1 MSRFVSGGVLLQ
13 LGTIA
18 ALIWVNSPWSDSY
31 IRIWDTYATISV
43 GSFEHSHTLRHW
55 VNDGLM
61 AIFFFVVGLE
71 IKRELLA
78 GELRSRSSASLPV
91 AAAIGGMAIPA
102 LIYVLFNLNG
112 DGLNGW
118 GIPMATDIAF
128 AIAILTML
136 GNIIPLSAR
145 VFLVALAIVD
155 DLGAI
160 LVIALFYTSDLQ
172 WLPLLA
178 AALTIGVLL
187 LANLAG
193 IQATPV
199 YVVGAIIVWLTVFA
213 SGIHASIAG
222 VLVALTIPAR
232 SRVDV
237 PALVE
242 QGRDL
247 LQHLDNAWDNVR
259 ASGRR
264 RVSPILGAAEEQH
277 AVSRLATTSL
287 QSLTP
292 LQRMEHAVNPW
303 SVYLILP
310 LFALA
315 NAGIV
320 FESGWSSALSDPIAI
335 GIAFGLVLGKPI
347 GVLLATWLTVRSG
360 LGTLPGGISWRQV
373 TGLGFLAGIGF
384 TMSLFISNLAFTDPD
399 RIETAKTG
407 IFAASIISAVIGVF
421 ILRQGASTNTG
432 ADPYATTDEID
443 DASTQPVVP
452 TLSTP
457 ADPRRD

>member
-1 MSRFVSGGVLLQ
+1 LSSSFQEFVSRFVSGGVLLL

-18 ALIWVNSPWSDSY
+18 ALIWVNSPWSDTY
-31 IRIWDTYATISV
+31 NRIWDTYATISV

-55 VNDGLM
+55 VNDALM

-78 GELRSRSSASLPV
+78 GELRSLRSASLPV
-91 AAAIGGMAIPA
+91 AAAIGGMIVPA
-102 LIYVLFNLNG
+102 CIYVLFNLG
-112 DGLNGW
+112 GGGLNGW

-128 AIAILTML
+128 AVAILTML
-136 GNIIPLSAR
+136 GPIIPLSAR

-172 WLPLLA
+172 WWPLLA

-199 YVVGAIIVWLTVFA
+199 YVVGALIVWLTIFA

-232 SRVDV
+232 SRIEV

-242 QGRDL
+242 QGRNL
-247 LQHLDNAWDNVR
+247 LQHLDDAWDEAR
-259 ASGRR
+259 AIGRR
-264 RVSPILGAAEEQH
+264 RVSPILGESGPQH
-277 AVSRLATTSL
+277 VVSQLATTSL

-292 LQRMEHAVNPW
+292 LQRMEHAINPW

-320 FESGWSSALSDPIAI
+320 FESGWSSSLTDPIAL
-335 GIAFGLVLGKPI
+335 GIVAGLVIGKPVGI
-347 GVLLATWLTVRSG
+347 VLATWLAVRTG
-360 LGTLPGGISWRQV
+360 LGSLPGGITWTQII
-373 TGLGFLAGIGF
+373 GLGFLAGIGF
-384 TMSLFISNLAFTDPD
+384 TMSLFISNLAFTDIGQ
-399 RIETAKTG
+399 IETAKTG
-407 IFAASIISAVIGVF
+407 IFAASIVAAAIGVF
-421 ILRQGASTNTG
+421 ILRRSQPSSARPGTAGDRDSTDGIASSEE
-432 ADPYATTDEID
+432 P
-443 DASTQPVVP
+443 Q
-452 TLSTP
+452 
-457 ADPRRD
+457 R